1 MNSQTATTTHPEL
14 TAPVKG
20 AKETIKAF
28 KIRQAEYEE
37 LLKQQPEPED
47 DEDSESETDD
57 SDSESECEE
66 PAEPEPEEDE
76 EAVLMRELE
85 AERLA
90 MEEKQNQRLRDI
102 KAKKMRAN
110 IQPLRDAEHKIH
122 DTRKEQI
129 EAEITALKLKIVAI
143 DAIKTEIDAGTHDE
157 RLINKQ
163 TESVSVKPAVIKKKV
178 IVKQDGKPD
187 GRHTPDTSRKR
198 PKKLED
204 VLKSDTQFRYKCG
217 KKMYE
222 CVFDLNRRELK
233 LPTHEEPSVSYFTY
247 KYEATESGKP
257 KCVGHN
263 ADAPKKTERRWDTL
277 SEWVKATRA
286 EQLQHT
292 SSKSAPEVCEYYDK
306 AKKEWVGTKATLY
319 EGETIN

>member
-14 TAPVKG
+14 TASAPVKG
-20 AKETIKAF
+20 KKETAKAF
-28 KIRQAEYEE
+28 KARVAEYE
-37 LLKQQPEPED
+37 LLKTQLPENPEPED
-47 DEDSESETDD
+47 EDTDTPAIITET
-57 SDSESECEE
+57 
-66 PAEPEPEEDE
+66 EPEPDEEEDE

-85 AERLA
+85 AERLE

-143 DAIKTEIDAGTHDE
+143 DAIKTEIDAGTHDD
-157 RLINKQ
+157 RLIAEQ

-204 VLKSDTQFRYKCG
+204 VLQSDTQFRYKCG

-222 CVFDLNRRELK
+222 CVFDLTRRELK